1 MWLKGDNKI
10 STLFRGRRR
19 LENIQIFYKRKYGK
33 SEVKRKIIHLFYKRI
48 WLKIKQLFIHLRGGD
63 LKIKEIFRQS
73 QRRKRLKGKKKRLFI
88 TKKRKMGGNIYVKYL
103 EIKYSKKQIVHPPK
117 WKKRLANLEVSL

>member
-1 MWLKGDNKI
+1 
-10 STLFRGRRR
+10 
-19 LENIQIFYKRKYGK
+19 
-33 SEVKRKIIHLFYKRI
+33 
-48 WLKIKQLFIHLRGGD
+48 